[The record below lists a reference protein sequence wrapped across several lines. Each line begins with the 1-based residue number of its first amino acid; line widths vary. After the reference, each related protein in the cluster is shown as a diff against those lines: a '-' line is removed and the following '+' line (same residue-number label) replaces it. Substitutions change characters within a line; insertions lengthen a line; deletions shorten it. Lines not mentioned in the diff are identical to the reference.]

1 MAMLNKT
8 AALQTLSFVGK
19 QFVIQATHAAN
30 HRELKIGN
38 DYKQPA
44 PDYVML
50 QLDKITGS

>member
-1 MAMLNKT
+1 MATMNKT
-8 AALQTLSFVGK
+8 ATLQTLDFVGK
-19 QFVIQATHAAN
+19 QFVIQATHAVN